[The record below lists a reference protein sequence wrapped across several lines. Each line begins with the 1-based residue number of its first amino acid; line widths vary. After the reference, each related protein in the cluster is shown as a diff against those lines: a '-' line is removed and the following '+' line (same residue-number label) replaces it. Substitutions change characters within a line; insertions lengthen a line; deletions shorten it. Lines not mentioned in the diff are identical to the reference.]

1 MVLLLPDIPYIICQ
15 ELVAGLSQGGGFP
28 RFYHPIPSYQRL
40 DLVRYDCFGL
50 SGGDCLTS
58 YLPFAVYNSKID
70 RS

>member
-40 DLVRYDCFGL
+40 NLVRYDCFGL
-50 SGGDCLTS
+50 SGGD
-58 YLPFAVYNSKID
+58 
-70 RS
+70 